1 MKRMFLIGLLLL
13 LVVPTFAQQ
22 KTAYQKENIS
32 LIQLWEPKEKRVWVT
47 WMCPYNETMKV
58 FLSNLKDND
67 KEILIIKNLVI

>member
-32 LIQLWEPKEKRVWVT
+32 LIQL
-47 WMCPYNETMKV
+47 
-58 FLSNLKDND
+58 
-67 KEILIIKNLVI
+67 